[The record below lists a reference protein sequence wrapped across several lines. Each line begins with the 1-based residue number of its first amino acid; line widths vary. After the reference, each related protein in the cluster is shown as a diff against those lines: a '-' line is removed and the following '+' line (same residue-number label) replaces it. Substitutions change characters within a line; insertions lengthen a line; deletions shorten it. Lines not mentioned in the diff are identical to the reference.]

1 MTVAIAAAPT
11 AMSFGPTNAE
21 RLEQLARLKR
31 AVLGTR
37 AAKSAALR
45 SGGLSNLVALLDVDT
60 NSPECEASLSVSADA
75 ANVLAALSM
84 PTLDAIAALLDSKA
98 HHAVSRILARTFEI
112 IQLRRESGTPLVCG
126 PRVLEA
132 HLRALK
138 ALYTDL
144 VKVVGPREWGTDV
157 VGASIDVAER
167 RDAESLWT
175 WSGVQ
180 ERKAADAKGKGK
192 EADVAL
198 GGVASLDLLVLQQ
211 AADDALQGLFALRPL
226 EPTPGVGSSTAC
238 GGRRGVEQT
247 ATLAQLMAL
256 LRWAADPLSSADLSL
271 QHRQRYL
278 ELICAFLAG
287 TVRRPEQR
295 AAVLA
300 GVDGVTTM
308 GALYGLAYT
317 GSDKVRENALEAL
330 TVLSRDWTGAVAGLG
345 LDSNED
351 QDRFGPLAALA
362 QSATPSVRLAA
373 ASLCAVLSKTLYPAS
388 RGALPPPTLGST
400 PTSALLDLVEKE
412 RTLRAQAAFILAYL
426 VADQPDLQARCVA
439 AKCFQTF
446 SEILKEPILGEHPYP
461 TRDSVEEDARVRE
474 GIFLCMASIAA
485 LSEYHRQLILEYHL
499 LAPILHGLSYP
510 SVGVRAAACHCV
522 RALSRSVN
530 VLRTELVECH
540 AAGPLVSLL
549 REDENEVVKITATA
563 AIANLLLDFS
573 PMRSVL
579 VDAGCVPRMC
589 QLVLKSS
596 SPALRTN
603 AMWAIK
609 NATYQSAVDF
619 KRVVLACLT
628 WNDLANLI
636 ASPDASTVELALSIL
651 RNITCVTNN
660 EAINGLGADE
670 MGEDRLL
677 GLLEQRIAAGMGLVG
692 APIQGERSGVS
703 LVEQALY
710 CLNNIAT
717 SSESAQL
724 AIASRTSL
732 LRCVFSFLDS
742 RHLSLRVASLW
753 VLHNL
758 AYRTRASYATPAL
771 SLPYPASSRRPHEI
785 VDKLRAMGLDGRLR
799 VLERDP
805 ELDVRERVRD
815 LKEALVG

>member
-11 AMSFGPTNAE
+11 AISFGPTNAE

-45 SGGLSNLVALLDVDT
+45 GGGLGNLVALLDVDT
-60 NSPECEASLSVSADA
+60 NSPECEASLAVSAEA
-75 ANVLAALSM
+75 ANALAALSM

-98 HHAVSRILARTFEI
+98 HHAVSRILAKTFES

-175 WSGVQ
+175 WSEVQ

-211 AADDALQGLFALRPL
+211 AADDALQQLFALRQL
-226 EPTPGVGSSTAC
+226 ATTPGVGSSTA
-238 GGRRGVEQT
+238 GGARRGVEQT
-247 ATLAQLMAL
+247 ATLAQLLAL
-256 LRWAADPLSSADLSL
+256 LRWAADPLSSSDLSL

-300 GVDGVTTM
+300 GVEGVTTM
-308 GALYGLAYT
+308 RALYGLAYT
-317 GSDKVRENALEAL
+317 GSDKAR
-330 TVLSRDWTGAVAGLG
+330 LSGLG

-362 QSATPSVRLAA
+362 QSASPSVRLAA

-388 RGALPPPTLGST
+388 RGASPPPSLGST

-609 NATYQSAVDF
+609 NATYQSAADF

-628 WNDLANLI
+628 WDDLANLI
-636 ASPDASTVELALSIL
+636 TSPDASTVELALSIL

-692 APIQGERSGVS
+692 APVQGERSGVS

-758 AYRTRASYATPAL
+758 AYRTRASYATPAS